1 MHDCTAAGR
10 EIPGGENVAL
20 TNLTSFFTVKKLT
33 WILALTAILTAVGS
47 IYTYKR
53 VNQIDAFNQAVM
65 AGKPPET
72 DQQSF
77 EAKFATALYLAK
89 KERYKEATLLFAALM
104 AKTTDNNQKS
114 AVQYNIGNISFLR
127 GLAINGTNMTVK
139 AEAEY
144 LVRQAKTA
152 YINSLK
158 LDNSHWDTK
167 HNLDRVIGMLPGNP
181 TPGVGE
187 GDKAG
192 LIMGNV
198 PVGLP

>member
-1 MHDCTAAGR
+1 MALNAISNTASKM
-10 EIPGGENVAL
+10 
-20 TNLTSFFTVKKLT
+20 THFFTVKKLT
-33 WILALTAILTAVGS
+33 WIFGIVALLSAVGS
-47 IYTYKR
+47 VYAYKR
-53 VNQIDAFNQAVM
+53 IGQIDAFNQSM
-65 AGKPPET
+65 LAGKPPES

-89 KERYKEATLLFAALM
+89 KERYKESILLFTALM
-104 AKTTDNNQKS
+104 PKAADNNQRS

-144 LVRQAKTA
+144 LVGQAKTA
-152 YINSLK
+152 YVSSLK
-158 LDNSHWDTK
+158 LDNSHWDAK
-167 HNLDRVIGMLPGNP
+167 HNLDRVLGMLPGTP
-181 TPGVGE
+181 TPGVGDGE
-187 GDKAG
+187 KAG

>member
-1 MHDCTAAGR
+1 MALNPTSQYMTLPNTAPKVSR
-10 EIPGGENVAL
+10 
-20 TNLTSFFTVKKLT
+20 FFTVKILT
-33 WILALTAILTAVGS
+33 WAFSIIALLSAAGTV
-47 IYTYKR
+47 YTYKR
-53 VNQIDAFNQAVM
+53 IGQIEAFNQSVL

-89 KERYKEATLLFAALM
+89 KERYKESILLFSALM
-104 AKTTDNNQKS
+104 PKAADNNQKS
-114 AVQYNIGNISFLR
+114 AVQYNMGNISFLR
-127 GLAINGTNMTVK
+127 GLAINGNNMTVK

-152 YINSLK
+152 YVNSLK
-158 LDNSHWDTK
+158 LDNSHWDAK
-167 HNLDRVIGMLPGNP
+167 HNLDRVLGMLPSTP
-181 TPGVGE
+181 TPGVGDGE
-187 GDKAG
+187 KAG

>member
-1 MHDCTAAGR
+1 M
-10 EIPGGENVAL
+10 AL
-20 TNLTSFFTVKKLT
+20 SATTQYMTSQNITPKVSRFFSVKKLT
-33 WILALTAILTAVGS
+33 WAFGIIALVSAVGS
-47 IYTYKR
+47 IYAYKR
-53 VNQIDAFNQAVM
+53 IGQIDAFNQSVL
-65 AGKPPET
+65 AGKPPAT

-89 KERYKEATLLFAALM
+89 KERYKESILLFSALM
-104 AKTTDNNQKS
+104 SKAADNNQKS

-127 GLAINGTNMTVK
+127 GLAINGNNMTVR

-152 YINSLK
+152 YVSSLK
-158 LDNSHWDTK
+158 LDNSHWDAK
-167 HNLDRVIGMLPGNP
+167 HNLDRVLGMLPSTP
-181 TPGVGE
+181 TPGVGDGE
-187 GDKAG
+187 KAG

>member
-1 MHDCTAAGR
+1 MALNPTSQTLTLPTFAAKFSR
-10 EIPGGENVAL
+10 
-20 TNLTSFFTVKKLT
+20 FFTVKKLT
-33 WILALTAILTAVGS
+33 LAFAIIALLSAAGS

-53 VNQIDAFNQAVM
+53 IQQIEAFNKAVL
-65 AGKPPET
+65 AGEPPES

-89 KERYKEATLLFAALM
+89 KERYKESILLFSALM
-104 AKTTDNNQKS
+104 PKAADNNQKS

-127 GLAINGTNMTVK
+127 GLAINGNNMTVK

-144 LVRQAKTA
+144 LVGQAKVA

-158 LDNSHWDTK
+158 LDNSHWDAK
-167 HNLDRVIGMLPGNP
+167 HNLDRVLGMLPSTP
-181 TPGVGE
+181 TPGVGDGE
-187 GDKAG
+187 KAG

>member
-1 MHDCTAAGR
+1 M
-10 EIPGGENVAL
+10 AL
-20 TNLTSFFTVKKLT
+20 NAISKIASKMKHFFTVKKLT
-33 WILALTAILTAVGS
+33 WIFGIVALLSAAGS
-47 IYTYKR
+47 VYAYKR
-53 VNQIDAFNQAVM
+53 IGQIDAFNQSVL
-65 AGKPPET
+65 AGKPPES

-89 KERYKEATLLFAALM
+89 KERYKESILLFTALM
-104 AKTTDNNQKS
+104 PKAADNNQRS

-144 LVRQAKTA
+144 LVGQAKTA
-152 YINSLK
+152 YVSSLK
-158 LDNSHWDTK
+158 LDNSHWDAK
-167 HNLDRVIGMLPGNP
+167 HNLDRVLGMLPGTP
-181 TPGVGE
+181 TPGVGDGE
-187 GDKAG
+187 KAG

>member
-1 MHDCTAAGR
+1 MASIMSQSITK
-10 EIPGGENVAL
+10 I
-20 TNLTSFFTVKKLT
+20 TSFFTVKRLT
-33 WILALTAILTAVGS
+33 WLFALTAIVTALAS
-47 IYTYKR
+47 LYTFKR
-53 VNQIDAFNQAVM
+53 ISQINAFNQAITE
-65 AGKPPET
+65 GKPPVT

-89 KERYKEATLLFAALM
+89 KERYKESVLLFAALM
-104 AKTTDNNQKS
+104 PKAANDDQKS
-114 AVQYNIGNISFLR
+114 AVQYNMGNIAFLR

-152 YINSLK
+152 YVNSLK
-158 LDNSHWDTK
+158 LDNSHWDAK
-167 HNLDRVIGMLPGNP
+167 HNLDRVLGMLPATP
-181 TPGVGE
+181 TPGVGD

>member
-1 MHDCTAAGR
+1 MALNPTLQTMTLPTFAAKFSR
-10 EIPGGENVAL
+10 
-20 TNLTSFFTVKKLT
+20 FFTVKKLT
-33 WILALTAILTAVGS
+33 WAFAIIALLSAAGS

-53 VNQIDAFNQAVM
+53 IQQIEAFNKAIL
-65 AGKPPET
+65 AGEPPES
-72 DQQSF
+72 DQESF

-89 KERYKEATLLFAALM
+89 KERYKESILLFSALM
-104 AKTTDNNQKS
+104 PKAADNNQKS

-144 LVRQAKTA
+144 LVRQAKVA

-158 LDNSHWDTK
+158 LDNSHWDAK
-167 HNLDRVIGMLPGNP
+167 HNLDRVLGMLPNTP
-181 TPGVGE
+181 TPGVGDGE
-187 GDKAG
+187 KAG

>member
-1 MHDCTAAGR
+1 MPKAA
-10 EIPGGENVAL
+10 N
-20 TNLTSFFTVKKLT
+20 
-33 WILALTAILTAVGS
+33 
-47 IYTYKR
+47 
-53 VNQIDAFNQAVM
+53 D
-65 AGKPPET
+65 
-72 DQQSF
+72 
-77 EAKFATALYLAK
+77 
-89 KERYKEATLLFAALM
+89 
-104 AKTTDNNQKS
+104 NQKS

-152 YINSLK
+152 YVNSLK
-158 LDNSHWDTK
+158 LDNSHWDAK
-167 HNLDRVIGMLPGNP
+167 HNLDRVIGMLPGTP

>member
-1 MHDCTAAGR
+1 M
-10 EIPGGENVAL
+10 AL
-20 TNLTSFFTVKKLT
+20 STSSQHTLLKVLHFFTVKKLT
-33 WILALTAILTAVGS
+33 WIFGITALLSAVGS
-47 IYTYKR
+47 VYTYKR
-53 VNQIDAFNQAVM
+53 IGQIDAFNQTVLS
-65 AGKPPET
+65 GKPPET

-89 KERYKEATLLFAALM
+89 KERYKESILLFSALM
-104 AKTTDNNQKS
+104 PKATDNNQKS

-144 LVRQAKTA
+144 LVGQAKTA
-152 YINSLK
+152 YVNSLK
-158 LDNSHWDTK
+158 LDNSHWDAK
-167 HNLDRVIGMLPGNP
+167 HNLDRVLGMLPGKP
-181 TPGVGE
+181 TPGVGDGE
-187 GDKAG
+187 KAG